1 MRGITITKTPILTQE
16 KITEIAG
23 CIRAGNFATVA
34 CQLAGVPERTYHHWL
49 ERGKEPNNG
58 IYSEFYAAIEP
69 AKVYL
74 IGNNPCI
81 LTCYSS
87 LSSSDN

>member
-1 MRGITITKTPILTQE
+1 VGNDNNKTTTLTKE

-23 CIRAGNFATVA
+23 YIRAGNFTTIT
-34 CQLAGVPERTYHHWL
+34 CQLAGVPERTYYRWR

-58 IYSEFYAAIEP
+58 IYSKFYAAIES

-74 IGNNPCI
+74 IGNNPCHFAA
-81 LTCYSS
+81 LR
-87 LSSSDN
+87 